1 MLAAEQ
7 ALSAGDLD
15 QVLSDLQQQVRKDP
29 ANSKH
34 RIFLFQLQA
43 LLGQWSKALT
53 QLNVLGEMDTS
64 TLAMV
69 QTYREA
75 LRCEVLRAAVFD
87 GQRAPM
93 VFGDPP
99 HWLALLLEALRLT
112 AQGQPVQSQTLRQQ
126 AFDAAPA
133 MAGQIDGAPFAWIA
147 DADARLGPVLEII
160 VNGHYYWAPFQHI
173 RRIALEP
180 PVDLRD
186 LVWAPAQF
194 TWANGGETVG
204 LIPTRYPGSEDSAD
218 NAIRLARKTEW
229 LECGADLYRGLGQR
243 MLATDAG
250 EYPLLDVRSIE
261 LIPADSPATESAAG

>member
-1 MLAAEQ
+1 MVIAQQALAASDLEQ
-7 ALSAGDLD
+7 ALSE
-15 QVLSDLQQQVRKDP
+15 LQQQVRKDP

-43 LLGQWSKALT
+43 VLGQWAKALT
-53 QLNVLGEMDTS
+53 QLNVLGEMDAD

-87 GQRAPM
+87 GQRAPL

-186 LVWAPAQF
+186 LVWMPAQF
-194 TWANGGETVG
+194 TWVNGGETVG

-243 MLATDAG
+243 IFATDAG